1 MKLKLPPEPDLLG
14 DALEENRKL
23 RADAR
28 RLRKAAIAL
37 MEEMQPLLTQGS
49 LRHFKALLAA
59 VKQSQRTKES

>member
-28 RLRKAAIAL
+28 RLRKAAIAYL
-37 MEEMQPLLTQGS
+37 SKTVGAICKDQLPEYRE
-49 LRHFKALLAA
+49 LLAA
-59 VKQSQRTKES
+59 VKESQRTEES

>member
-1 MKLKLPPEPDLLG
+1 MKPKLPPEPDLLG

-49 LRHFKALLAA
+49 LRQFKALLAA
-59 VKQSQRTKES
+59 VKQSQRTEES

>member
-1 MKLKLPPEPDLLG
+1 MKLPPEPDLLG

-49 LRHFKALLAA
+49 LRQFKTLLAA
-59 VKQSQRTKES
+59 VKQSQRTEES